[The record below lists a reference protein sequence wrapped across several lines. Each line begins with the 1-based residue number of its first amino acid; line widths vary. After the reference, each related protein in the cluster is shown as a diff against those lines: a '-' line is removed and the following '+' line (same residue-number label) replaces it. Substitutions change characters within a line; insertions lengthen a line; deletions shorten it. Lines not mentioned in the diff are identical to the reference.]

1 MANEHLNSPTSK
13 RVSSTHAIR
22 DQIVTAANDYFSHF
36 GYGKTTMNDLAKSI
50 GFSKAYIYKFFDS
63 KQSIGEAICS
73 QQLAKISTAAEDAYS
88 AKRLASHKLRLYFQ
102 TIIDKNVELFFVDRQ
117 LYDIATH
124 STSENWPSSV
134 AHAQR
139 LEQILEKIISE
150 GRETGEFEKKTPLD
164 ETCRAI
170 IQAMQPF
177 FNPAILQH
185 NLSAVPSG
193 SNELINLILRSL
205 AR

>member
-1 MANEHLNSPTSK
+1 MAHEHP
-13 RVSSTHAIR
+13 VSATTRRGPSEHAIR

-73 QQLAKISTAAEDAYS
+73 QQLAKISTAAEEAIS
-88 AKRLASHKLRLYFQ
+88 SNRLASHKLRSYFQ
-102 TIIDKNVELFFVDRQ
+102 TIIEKNVELFFVDRQ

-139 LEQILEKIISE
+139 LEQVLESIIIG
-150 GRETGEFEKKTPLD
+150 GRESGEFEKKTPID

-170 IQAMQPF
+170 VQAMQPF
-177 FNPAILQH
+177 FHPAMLEH
-185 NLSAVPSG
+185 NLAAVPNG
-193 SNELINLILRSL
+193 SNEVISLILRSL
-205 AR
+205 AP

>member
-73 QQLAKISTAAEDAYS
+73 QQLAKISAAAEDAYS
-88 AKRLASHKLRLYFQ
+88 AKRLASHKLRSYFQ